1 MYRIDSVSLKHSVF
15 SLYEELSNCRTQ
27 TPTFAIL
34 VELLILDLMT
44 FTTGCDH
51 FRPLK
56 SSILTIR
63 PAKVCKVSAPTAMS
77 DGSHSCAKPMDGPRT
92 YPSDMAPNPTQDCW
106 CSSTNDSSPLAK
118 DHTTT
123 QMARTDHRRNL
134 PARKCA
140 HQRRQSQKFNV
151 FFRYQKVENRPH
163 DGSKVV
169 RTHVLHHGNLRRRSL
184 SRSQDVAPE

>member
-106 CSSTNDSSPLAK
+106 CSSTNDNSPLAK
-118 DHTTT
+118 DHATT

-134 PARKCA
+134 PAQMCA
-140 HQRRQSQKFNV
+140 SEAPVAKIQRFLPLPKGREPPSRWLEGRQN
-151 FFRYQKVENRPH
+151 P
-163 DGSKVV
+163 
-169 RTHVLHHGNLRRRSL
+169 RSA
-184 SRSQDVAPE
+184 SWQPPPA